1 MNQAAAVQIND
12 LDTFVRAIVH
22 WHTNKAS
29 LVNHMKAI
37 PEGTEVSVGDDAP
50 ITMEGDFLKGFQL
63 GLSYALSQF
72 GELPFSFEFE
82 EDGPPMPTNDSH
94 AAHLN

>member
-1 MNQAAAVQIND
+1 MNQAVTFQSID
-12 LDTFVRAIVH
+12 LDTFVQAIVH
-22 WHTNKAS
+22 WHTYKAA

-37 PEGTEVSVGDDAP
+37 PEGTEVSIGDDAP

-63 GLSYALSQF
+63 GLSYALSQL
-72 GELPFSFEFE
+72 GELPFSFEL
-82 EDGPPMPTNDSH
+82 EDGDQPVQATVPH